1 MDERLETWIA
11 AERLIAKYGP
21 DAERVAEDHAQT
33 AHAQTARHEG
43 DSGSADMWALIQ
55 GRVRELQAG
64 RNVRDP
70 SIETA

>member
-21 DAERVAEDHAQT
+21 DAERVAED
-33 AHAQTARHEG
+33 HAQTARHEG